1 MAAIPPK
8 AFRSMSPSSES
19 GDMIWTRVLN
29 ASALMKKSS
38 MRSSSLITVAAAP
51 HSGQSILS
59 SASLTVSSCLWPEG
73 HCTVTLLLLSD
84 SEIRSMS
91 TAPMSRDWRTS
102 SSP

>member
-19 GDMIWTRVLN
+19 GEMICTRVLK

-38 MRSSSLITVAAAP
+38 MRSSSLTTVAAAP
-51 HSGQSILS
+51 HSGQLILS
-59 SASLTVSSCLWPEG
+59 SASFTVSSCSCPDG
-73 HCTVTLLLLSD
+73 HWTVTLLLLRD
-84 SEIRSMS
+84 SEMRSMS
-91 TAPMSRDWRTS
+91 TAPMSSALRTS